1 MERRINFY
9 KLIPLYGG
17 ILTELQSELLLNY
30 LWTDAVQQWT
40 TLEVCSSL
48 SSSLEHP
55 PDMGQQSNLRSEN
68 PNMAGME
75 GEWTTELQEEEHMGI
90 N

>member
-1 MERRINFY
+1 MDGYINFQFI
-9 KLIPLYGG
+9 IPIYGD

-30 LWTDAVQQWT
+30 LWTDALQQWT

-55 PDMGQQSNLRSEN
+55 PDMGQRSNLRSEN